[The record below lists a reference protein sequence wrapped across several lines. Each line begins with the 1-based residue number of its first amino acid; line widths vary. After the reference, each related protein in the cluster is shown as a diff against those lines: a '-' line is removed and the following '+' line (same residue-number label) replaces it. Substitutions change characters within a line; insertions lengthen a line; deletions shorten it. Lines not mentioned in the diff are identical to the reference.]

1 VRRILLWT
9 FGAITLLVVVLVSL
23 VLVRAG
29 GVDALPPPDPAL
41 AIEMPGG
48 QSMPLAEV
56 VDRARQG
63 TLPKPTLPP
72 VEPLLGSEP
81 LDIEG
86 EEGPITI
93 LERGPFPMLHGV
105 PIVPDDPVYA
115 LAEIARWEGRNE
127 QALALYLSIPP
138 DNEHYARSRRI
149 VAWELLARDLDRP
162 EQAVAYANQAV
173 RADPFNGNAWQ
184 DWARVYGKSLGL
196 PLH

>member
-1 VRRILLWT
+1 MLAV
-9 FGAITLLVVVLVSL
+9 ALVSL

-29 GVDALPPPDPAL
+29 SVDALPPPDPAL
-41 AIEMPGG
+41 AIEMSGG
-48 QSMPLAEV
+48 ASLPLAEV
-56 VDRARQG
+56 VDRARRG

-72 VEPLLGSEP
+72 VQPLLGAESP
-81 LDIEG
+81 QIPD

-93 LERGPFPMLHGV
+93 LERGPFPMRHGV
-105 PIVPDDPVYA
+105 PIVPDDPLYA
-115 LAEIARWEGRNE
+115 MAEIARWEGRSE

-162 EQAVAYANQAV
+162 EQAVKYANQAV